1 MLSSASQEGQTAR
14 NIEASLHG
22 HTGGISDRETLQQFA
37 PTEPVP
43 SKGFWGSWGLQAMVD
58 LILGKLALRTLS
70 PLVPHT
76 LVPIIKLCSGNR
88 SEAEAAYRIVL
99 GHREPVRF
107 FDSPGERWRKTYG
120 NFVREIEW
128 ACSELRK
135 YFNKR
140 AYEDL
145 VINATADYIKEALG
159 PIVDSM
165 KKMMVTQSE
174 FIRTKPARISDL
186 LNKFSG
192 KMTVFLFEKVV
203 NMTGWLAG
211 NVEVREVNLREGMM
225 VMEYTDCQMLRA
237 PRLKNLPEESCLLAC
252 KGACE
257 KLFEDGPLRMTLDTR
272 LPETTCEVRMFLV
285 NKSPGSAQRPETA

>member
-14 NIEASLHG
+14 DRNVATYGDTEASP
-22 HTGGISDRETLQQFA
+22 DREALRQFA

-43 SKGFWGSWGLQAMVD
+43 SKGFWGSWGFQALVD
-58 LILGKLALRTLS
+58 LVLGKLALSKLS

-88 SEAEAAYRIVL
+88 EEVEAAYRIVL
-99 GHREPVRF
+99 GYREPVRF
-107 FDSPGERWRKTYG
+107 LDSPGEKWRKHYG

-135 YFNKR
+135 HFNKR

-145 VINATADYIKEALG
+145 VINATADYLKEALG
-159 PIVDSM
+159 PIIDSM
-165 KKMMVTQSE
+165 KTSMVSQSE
-174 FIRTKPARISDL
+174 FIRSKSPRMSDL
-186 LNKFSG
+186 LNKLSG
-192 KMTVFLFEKVV
+192 KMTVIMFEKVF

-211 NVEVREVNLREGMM
+211 DVEVREVNLREGMM

-237 PRLKNLPEESCLLAC
+237 PRMKNLPEESCLLGC

-257 KLFEDGPLRMTLDTR
+257 KLFEEGPLRMTLDTR

-285 NKSPGSAQRPETA
+285 EEQRELAQTPEPA

>member
-14 NIEASLHG
+14 NLNVSAHG
-22 HTGGISDRETLQQFA
+22 DTDATSYSETLLQFA

-43 SKGFWGSWGLQAMVD
+43 SKSFFGAWGLQAMVD
-58 LILGKLALRTLS
+58 LILGKLALSKLS

-88 SEAEAAYRIVL
+88 EEVEAAYRTVV
-99 GHREPVRF
+99 GYREPVRF
-107 FDSPGERWRKTYG
+107 LDSPAEKWRKHYG

-145 VINATADYIKEALG
+145 VINATADCLKGALG
-159 PIVDSM
+159 PIIDYM
-165 KKMMVTQSE
+165 KKSMVTQSE
-174 FIRTKPARISDL
+174 SLRSKPPGMSNF
-186 LNKFSG
+186 LNKVGG
-192 KMTVFLFEKVV
+192 KMTVLFFERIV
-203 NMTGWLAG
+203 NITGWLAG
-211 NVEVREVNLREGMM
+211 NVEFREVNLREGLM
-225 VMEYTDCQMLRA
+225 VMEYTDCRMLRA
-237 PRLKNLPEESCLLAC
+237 PRLKNLPEESCLLGC

-257 KLFEDGPLRMTLDTR
+257 KLFEDGPVRMTLDAR

-285 NKSPGSAQRPETA
+285 DEQPESAPRPKPA

>member
-1 MLSSASQEGQTAR
+1 MLSSTPQIGQTAR
-14 NIEASLHG
+14 NLNVAVHGETEATLD
-22 HTGGISDRETLQQFA
+22 TDALQQFA

-43 SKGFWGSWGLQAMVD
+43 TKGLWGSWGFQAWVD
-58 LILGKLALRTLS
+58 LTLGKLALSRLS

-88 SEAEAAYRIVL
+88 EEVEAAYRTIL
-99 GHREPVRF
+99 GYREPIRF
-107 FDSPGERWRKTYG
+107 LESPGEKWRRLYG

-145 VINATADYIKEALG
+145 VINATADCLKGALG
-159 PIVDSM
+159 PIIDSM
-165 KKMMVTQSE
+165 KTSMVSQSE
-174 FIRTKPARISDL
+174 ALRSKSPRISDL
-186 LNKFSG
+186 LNNFSG
-192 KMTVFLFEKVV
+192 KMTVIMFEKVF

-211 NVEVREVNLREGMM
+211 DVKVRDVNLREGMM
-225 VMEYTDCQMLRA
+225 LMEYTDCQMLRA
-237 PRLKNLPEESCLLAC
+237 PRMKNLPEESCLLAC

-257 KLFEDGPLRMTLDTR
+257 KIFEDGPVRMTLDTR
-272 LPETTCEVRMFLV
+272 LPETTCEVRMFLA
-285 NKSPGSAQRPETA
+285 GE

>member
-1 MLSSASQEGQTAR
+1 MLSSALQEGQTATDL
-14 NIEASLHG
+14 NVATDGNAETTL
-22 HTGGISDRETLQQFA
+22 DRDALRQFA

-43 SKGFWGSWGLQAMVD
+43 SKGFWASWGFQALMD
-58 LILGKLALRTLS
+58 LLLGKLALSKLS

-76 LVPIIKLCSGNR
+76 MVPIIKLCSGNR
-88 SEAEAAYRIVL
+88 EEVEAAYRIVV
-99 GHREPVRF
+99 GYREPVRF
-107 FDSPGERWRKTYG
+107 LDSPGEKWRKHYG
-120 NFVREIEW
+120 NFVRELEW

-159 PIVDSM
+159 PIIDSM
-165 KKMMVTQSE
+165 KTSMVSQSE
-174 FIRTKPARISDL
+174 ALRSKPPRMSDL
-186 LNKFSG
+186 LNKLSG
-192 KMTVFLFEKVV
+192 KMTVIMFEKVF

-211 NVEVREVNLREGMM
+211 DVKVHEVDLREGTM

-237 PRLKNLPEESCLLAC
+237 PRMKNLPEESCLLGC

-257 KLFEDGPLRMTLDTR
+257 KIYEDGPVRMTLDTR
-272 LPETTCEVRMFLV
+272 LPETTCEVRMFMV
-285 NKSPGSAQRPETA
+285 EE